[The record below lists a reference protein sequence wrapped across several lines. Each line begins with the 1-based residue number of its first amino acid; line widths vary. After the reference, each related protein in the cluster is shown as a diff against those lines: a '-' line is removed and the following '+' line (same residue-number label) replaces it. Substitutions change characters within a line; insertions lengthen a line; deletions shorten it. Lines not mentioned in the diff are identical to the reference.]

1 MRDSRASEPAVQ
13 QIDLARSRESYS
25 RLNRSGKTR
34 QKQWAP
40 KVKSGCITCKIRRI
54 KCDETKPSCRRCSFT
69 GRKCDGYNLVSQKPT
84 SKALEVMP
92 MPSAWELLS
101 GDHLEIK
108 SFQFFHSV
116 TIPTLTG
123 FFDRGR
129 WARRL
134 LQMSHQYPALWHAM
148 TAVAG
153 AHRDFMTDRTPTTV
167 SRSQDSVEV
176 RFILRQWNTSIQ
188 SLQELLSGKVLTK
201 LDRLVI
207 LSVCLLFATLAS
219 LQGRQWQA
227 FVHINSGLKLLHQ
240 WNLADIAGYQS
251 DKDLDLNM
259 LFVLFSQL
267 DSQARPYRL
276 NNLQWTDKQLIL
288 PSSTAPF
295 QSLLEACLEL
305 EVHFSNMM
313 QLFSNA
319 SLYIHGPNPET
330 QSEIQ
335 NCINDFA
342 GWDNKLTQ
350 LLATTLQPENRKA
363 LNILYIRRALARIA
377 LTMDLSKGEL
387 AHDEFTQDYA
397 RILHLIGPTIRQ
409 QAIRLLRQYPG
420 REGICEGM
428 AALKIVE
435 RVVEIEEEC
444 LTSAGGGCTHGQWIC
459 VNHRVTLIQFSLL
472 HERQV
477 KTVMHTGEDL
487 LQGRPGRELVITY
500 W

>member
-1 MRDSRASEPAVQ
+1 
-13 QIDLARSRESYS
+13 
-25 RLNRSGKTR
+25 
-34 QKQWAP
+34 
-40 KVKSGCITCKIRRI
+40 
-54 KCDETKPSCRRCSFT
+54 
-69 GRKCDGYNLVSQKPT
+69 
-84 SKALEVMP
+84 MP

-397 RILHLIGPTIRQ
+397 RILHLIGVILEDPSQPQRKKFCLATITTEPLFLIAFRCREPTIRQ